1 MMHKLLI
8 ALVVL
13 FSLASL
19 VSADDRNV
27 EDRRLFADGLYAR
40 GMYAL
45 AVDEYRALLE
55 DVKDLPEQ
63 DVVWFRLGECLRLQ
77 GDNVAAEQAYR
88 RVFTGFPDSELRH
101 RAGFQRAVLFAN
113 MERHAEA
120 AALFDEV
127 LKAKPPDDV
136 LIPAAFYRGEALFR
150 INRRDEAYE
159 AFDKA
164 VSGGESPFVGSALLR
179 KGELLSVDPRIAAA
193 PENEQERRRTAL
205 GFYRRALAVTEN
217 ERERA
222 EALFHIGRLSYLL
235 DDFKES
241 AESYRR
247 LMETYPHDTRSAEA
261 RLQAAWAAYR
271 AGLYREAAGVAEV
284 SVTEQSARQD
294 EWLYLL
300 ANSQRQLLN
309 REKALEL
316 YDRMLKDFR
325 RSDRINAAR
334 YERAVVLYSLGRYK
348 ESLKSAEEIKQ
359 GVPAVDLHWLAAESA
374 FADGNLDKAVLHY
387 RKLIS
392 AAPSDPQACDARYR
406 LGFVLQK
413 LEQWGDAAEAYRALV
428 DACPRHSDVASAL
441 FSAGVCYWTANDH
454 RAALVNW
461 TEFVERFP
469 DHNLQEN
476 VRYRKALCEIRLDEQ
491 QKALATIEDMLKL
504 FPKGVHAH
512 DAYYWQGV
520 LLNQTGKQQDAL
532 KSFTQAMKNSDA
544 ETAAAAAIQRGSI
557 EHGLEKHS
565 DAAAT
570 LVPVLATPFG
580 GRIDPALLAWLAAYE
595 LEQGREKNGLAA
607 AETLAAV
614 ARDANWRQAG
624 WALVG
629 RAQRTAGD
637 NQAAIAA
644 YRKALD
650 ERAVTVYA
658 PEAALRLAG
667 LLAADDK
674 LEEARKWA
682 RRAAELSSDESMLGI
697 RANAY
702 LMLGK
707 IAERLNE
714 ADTAIS
720 MYLSVGLLFDDPEIV
735 PAAMKRAAELLEK
748 AGRHEEAARVRAELE

>member
-1 MMHKLLI
+1 MHNLLM
-8 ALVVL
+8 ALVILLSATTV
-13 FSLASL
+13 A
-19 VSADDRNV
+19 VADDRKI
-27 EDRRLFADGLYAR
+27 EDRRMFADGLYAR

-45 AVDEYRALLE
+45 AVEEYRALLE
-55 DVKDLPEQ
+55 DVKELPEQ

-77 GDNVAAEQAYR
+77 GENIAAEQAYR
-88 RVFTGFPDSELRH
+88 HVFAGFPDSPLRH

-120 AALFDEV
+120 AALFGEV
-127 LKAKPPDDV
+127 LDAKPPDDV
-136 LIPAAFYRGEALFR
+136 LVPAAFYRGEALFR
-150 INRRDEAYE
+150 INRRDEAYA

-164 VSGGESPFVGSALLR
+164 VRGGESPFLAAALLR
-179 KGELLSVDPRIAAA
+179 KGELLAVDPRIAAA

-205 GFYRRALAVTEN
+205 SFYRRALGATEN

-235 DDFKES
+235 DDFKDS
-241 AESYRR
+241 AESYRQ
-247 LMETYPHDTRSAEA
+247 LMESYPQDARSAEA

-271 AGLYREAAGVAEV
+271 AGLYREAAGVAEA
-284 SVTEQSARQD
+284 SVNEKSPQQD

-300 ANSQRQLLN
+300 ANSQRQLLD

-325 RSDRINAAR
+325 RSERIHAAR

-348 ESLKSAEEIKQ
+348 AALKAAEDIKQ
-359 GVPAVDLHWLAAESA
+359 GVRPVDVHWLAAEA
-374 FADGNLDKAVLHY
+374 AAADENLDKAVLHY

-392 AAPSDPQACDARYR
+392 AAPADPQACDARYR
-406 LGFVLQK
+406 LGFILQK
-413 LEQWGDAAEAYRALV
+413 LQQWGDAAEAYRSLV
-428 DACPRHSDVASAL
+428 DACPQHSDVAAAL
-441 FSAGVCYWTANDH
+441 FSAGVCYWTVNDH
-454 RAALVNW
+454 SEALRNW

-469 DHNLQEN
+469 EHSLQEN
-476 VRYRKALCEIRLDEQ
+476 ARYRKALCEIRLEKTQ
-491 QKALATIEDMLKL
+491 NALATIKDLLKR
-504 FPKGVHAH
+504 FPDGAHAH

-520 LLNQTGKQQDAL
+520 LLKQTGKPQDAV
-532 KSFTQAMKNSDA
+532 KSFTQAMKHTDA
-544 ETAAAAAIQRGSI
+544 ETAAVAAIQRGSI
-557 EHGLEKHS
+557 EHSLEKFP

-580 GRIDPALLAWLAAYE
+580 VRIDPALLAWLAAYE
-595 LEQGREKNGLAA
+595 LEQGRNKSALAA
-607 AETLAAV
+607 AEALAGA

-624 WALVG
+624 WTLAG
-629 RAQRTAGD
+629 RVQRAAGD
-637 NQAAIAA
+637 DKAAAAA
-644 YRKALD
+644 YRKALE

-674 LEEARKWA
+674 LEEARQWA
-682 RRAAELSSDESMLGI
+682 RRAAEWSSDEAMLGI

-702 LMLGK
+702 LLLGEL
-707 IAERLNE
+707 AERLGEN
-714 ADTAIS
+714 DTAIS

-735 PAAMKRAAELLEK
+735 PPAMKRAAELLEK